1 MGLPEG
7 PWSPGPGEE
16 PHVPSPFPLPPGDD
30 MGLPEGPWSPG
41 PGGDPYVP
49 ETPVPETETPVPDN
63 MLPQN
68 FEQYN
73 KIMQMMTQGYGMKA
87 PGNYMSGLNR

>member
-30 MGLPEGPWSPG
+30 RGLPEGPWSPG